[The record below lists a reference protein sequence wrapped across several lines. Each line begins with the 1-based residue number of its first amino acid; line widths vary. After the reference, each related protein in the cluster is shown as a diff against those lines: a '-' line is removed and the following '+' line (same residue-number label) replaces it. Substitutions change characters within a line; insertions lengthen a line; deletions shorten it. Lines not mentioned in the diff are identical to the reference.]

1 MEHDELIR
9 NHLID
14 LARQAETRGA
24 YTYSGFLGLPEQ
36 DIYTRLQPE
45 ISFIPNMLFGGSEAS
60 ERQIAVFGSEKELG
74 YPPEYPIVVMK
85 ISPTAGKF
93 SEMLTHRDF
102 MGAILNLGID
112 RSLIGDIIVR
122 GNDAYVYC
130 LTSIQDYLRD
140 NLISVRHTDVSCTFA
155 ADMAHVQDIP
165 ELRPVLTPQSIN
177 VASERM
183 DSIVAGFTNISRSH
197 IKELFLRQRVLLNG
211 RIITSLSVSPKPGDV
226 ITVRGFGK
234 AVYDGVSGKSKKG
247 RLYVTLR
254 KYT

>member
-1 MEHDELIR
+1 MENDELIR
-9 NHLID
+9 KHLLD
-14 LARQAETRGA
+14 LARQAESRGA

-45 ISFIPNMLFGGSEAS
+45 LTFIENTLFGGSEAS

-85 ISPTAGKF
+85 VSPTAGKF
-93 SEMLTHRDF
+93 SEMLTHRDY
-102 MGAILNLGID
+102 MGAILSLGID
-112 RSLIGDIIVR
+112 RSLIGDIIIR

-130 LTSIQDYLRD
+130 LVSIKQYLSD
-140 NLISVRHTDVSCTFA
+140 NLTSVKHTDVDCTFA
-155 ADMAHVQDIP
+155 SDMEHVSEIP
-165 ELRPVLTPQSIN
+165 ELRPVLVPQSTN
-177 VASERM
+177 VASERL

-211 RIITSLSVSPKPGDV
+211 RIITSLSKEPKPGDT

-234 AVYDGVSGKSKKG
+234 AIYEGVNGKSKKG
-247 RLYVTLR
+247 RLYVTLN
-254 KYT
+254 KYS

>member
-1 MEHDELIR
+1 MENDELTR
-9 NHLID
+9 KHLLD
-14 LARQAETRGA
+14 LARQAEARGT

-36 DIYTRLQPE
+36 DIYTRLLPE
-45 ISFIPNMLFGGSEAS
+45 LSFIESALFGGSEAS
-60 ERQIAVFGSEKELG
+60 ERQLAVFGSEKALG
-74 YPPEYPIVVMK
+74 YPPEYPIVVVK
-85 ISPTAGKF
+85 VSPTAGKF
-93 SEMLTHRDF
+93 SEMLTHRDY

-130 LTSIQDYLRD
+130 LVSIKEFLCDSLTT
-140 NLISVRHTDVSCTFA
+140 VRHTDVVCTCA
-155 ADMAHVQDIP
+155 ADMENVREIP
-165 ELRPVLTPQSIN
+165 ELQPVLVPVN
-177 VASERM
+177 VNIASERM

-211 RIITSLSVSPKPGDV
+211 RIITSLSVSPKPGDT

-254 KYT
+254 KYS